1 MHKVADQV
9 IKICSPPP
17 MNSVPTFFYDHGS
30 KCTGIFLSD
39 FSLVSSASG
48 LYNIVRLLSFK
59 STQTSPFAQP

>member
-17 MNSVPTFFYDHGS
+17 INSVLFFTT
-30 KCTGIFLSD
+30 KEFD
-39 FSLVSSASG
+39 FSLVSSALG